1 MMRGFLLAAAIA
13 AVLMIGV
20 AAQQPPPLT
29 TLIASYADGHY
40 EEAVRQVAANEDL
53 GPFRLRYVQD
63 VPNWIRSDPSQVT
76 VRRDAAAA
84 FLLELTYARLESDW
98 NRLADLIEFT
108 CAALR
113 EAGPPDPFE
122 LAWDR
127 ASMALAG
134 RARARLWLLGEFAQ
148 LPHQPPRKR
157 PAQNPKEPSPHPQH
171 LVHALA
177 RFPDDPALRIDQ
189 ILAWSWGRD
198 QERMRNVGPKWKLDD
213 PYNPFNPS
221 PLLPEAVIEL
231 RAWIENRE
239 VGAEAL
245 VRIGIAQIAM
255 RDFGTSVATLRRA
268 QPMEAPPVIRY
279 LSHFEAGRAF
289 EGLKNPDEAMREY
302 AKALDV
308 VPGAESASIALASLQ
323 FVSDDR
329 DAALARLADAKTG
342 RDDQT
347 DPGRLTGYGSF
358 MHWPALLKA
367 MRAELGK

>member
-1 MMRGFLLAAAIA
+1 MRRFPLAVVVV
-13 AVLMIGV
+13 AVLLIRLE
-20 AAQQPPPLT
+20 AQPSSSLP
-29 TLIASYADGHY
+29 TLITSYSDGHY
-40 EEAVRQVAANEDL
+40 DEAVRQVAAIEDL

-63 VPNWIRSDPSQVT
+63 VPNWVRSDPSKT
-76 VRRDAAAA
+76 TARRQAAAA
-84 FLLELTYARLESDW
+84 FLLELTHARLESDW

-108 CAALR
+108 CVSLR
-113 EAGPPDPFE
+113 DAGPPDAFE

-157 PAQNPKEPSPHPQH
+157 PPPPPKEPSPYPQH

-177 RFPDDPALRIDQ
+177 RFPEDPQLRLDQ

-198 QERMRNVGPKWKLDD
+198 QEQIRNVGVRWSADD
-213 PYNPFNPS
+213 PNNPFNPS
-221 PLLPEAVIEL
+221 LLLREAMIEYQV
-231 RAWIENRE
+231 WTNNPT

-245 VRIGIAQIAM
+245 MRIGVAQFTLGEHAASL
-255 RDFGTSVATLRRA
+255 GTLGRV
-268 QPMEAPPVIRY
+268 QQMESAAPEIRY
-279 LSHFEAGRAF
+279 VSFFTAGRAL
-289 EGLKNPDEAMREY
+289 EALKRRDEAMVEY

-329 DAALARLADAKTG
+329 DAAVARLADARTG
-342 RDDQT
+342 RDAIS
-347 DPGRLTGYGSF
+347 DPGRITGYGSF
-358 MHWPALLKA
+358 MHWPALVRA

>member
-1 MMRGFLLAAAIA
+1 MMRGFLPALAIA

-20 AAQQPPPLT
+20 EAQPPPPLT
-29 TLIASYADGHY
+29 ALIASYADGHY
-40 EEAVRQVAANEDL
+40 EEAVRQVAAIEDL

-63 VPNWIRSDPSQVT
+63 IPNWIRSDPAKAT
-76 VRRDAAAA
+76 VRRQAAAA

-113 EAGPPDPFE
+113 DAGPPDRFE

-157 PAQNPKEPSPHPQH
+157 PAQNPKEPSPSPRH

-177 RFPDDPALRIDQ
+177 RFPDDPALRLDQ

-198 QERMRNVGPKWKLDD
+198 QERMRNVGPRWKLDD

-221 PLLPEAVIEL
+221 PQLPEAVIEFQT
-231 RAWIENRE
+231 WIGNPE

-245 VRIGIAQIAM
+245 LRIGIAQIALE
-255 RDFGTSVATLRRA
+255 DFGTSVATLRRVQQMDA
-268 QPMEAPPVIRY
+268 APVIRY

-289 EGLKNPDEAMREY
+289 ERLKNPDEAMREY

-308 VPGAESASIALASLQ
+308 LPGAESASIALASLQ
-323 FVSDDR
+323 FVSDDH
-329 DAALARLADAKTG
+329 DAALGRLTEAKTG
-342 RDDQT
+342 REDQA

-358 MHWPALLKA
+358 IHWPALVKA

>member
-1 MMRGFLLAAAIA
+1 MRRFSLAVCVVALLLIR
-13 AVLMIGV
+13 VE
-20 AAQQPPPLT
+20 AQQPPSLPS
-29 TLIASYADGHY
+29 LITSYSEGHY
-40 EEAVRQVAANEDL
+40 DEAVRQIAALDDL

-63 VPNWIRSDPSQVT
+63 VPAWILSDPAKAA
-76 VRRDAAAA
+76 VRRQAAAA
-84 FLLELTYARLESDW
+84 FLLELTSARLESDW
-98 NRLADLIEFT
+98 NRLTDLIEFT
-108 CAALR
+108 CVALR
-113 EAGPPDPFE
+113 DGGPPAAFE

-157 PAQNPKEPSPHPQH
+157 PPADPKRPSPYPQH

-177 RFPDDPALRIDQ
+177 RFPDDPALRLDQ

-198 QERMRNVGPKWKLDD
+198 QEQMRNVSPKWKLDE
-213 PYNPFNPS
+213 YNPFSVS
-221 PLLPEAVIEL
+221 PALREAVIEFQV
-231 RAWIENRE
+231 WIDNPG

-245 VRIGIAQIAM
+245 MRIGQAQFALG
-255 RDFGTSVATLRRA
+255 DHAASLETLRRVQQMPSA
-268 QPMEAPPVIRY
+268 SPEIRFV
-279 LSHFEAGRAF
+279 SFFTAGRAL
-289 EGLKNPDEAMREY
+289 EALKRRDEAMAEY
-302 AKALDV
+302 AKALEV

-329 DAALARLADAKTG
+329 DAAVARLVEARTSRGAS
-342 RDDQT
+342 T

-358 MHWPALLKA
+358 MHWPALRQA